1 MSFLRLEKLTNGK
14 LSLIIT
20 WSIVI
25 AMATSIVEPLATY
38 VFIVVVCAVCGFV
51 SFCLAKF
58 IDWLDDNVE
67 IHVRMT
73 RMYHFVFSFGIAT
86 LAGVLFG
93 RLDSVFPFSPDLY
106 AIVSPKLLLFAW
118 GFVVSL
124 CGYFTA
130 WQFYMKK
137 GA

>member
-1 MSFLRLEKLTNGK
+1 MSFLRLDKLTNGK
-14 LSLIIT
+14 LSWIIIGA
-20 WSIVI
+20 IVV

-38 VFIVVVCAVCGFV
+38 VFIAVVCAVCGFV

-58 IDWLDDNVE
+58 IDWLDESVE

-73 RMYHFVFSFGIAT
+73 RVYHLAFALGIAT

-93 RLDSVFPFSPDLY
+93 RFDSVFPFSPELY
-106 AIVSPKLLLFAW
+106 AIVSPKVLLFVW
-118 GFVVSL
+118 GLVVSL
-124 CGYFTA
+124 CGYFIA
-130 WQFYMKK
+130 WQFFMRK